1 MDNVV
6 SHYVFGC
13 TDNKGIQKRD
23 PCRLEKWERF
33 LEGVELKALEDGKS
47 LNWERRGKPFLG
59 WNGRSKSPKL
69 GVMCRNKKSE
79 ILQLWQEWELTAARA
94 KVLLARE
101 NQVTRDLTSRLR
113 SLDLMYCNK

>member
-1 MDNVV
+1 MGEKRKTI
-6 SHYVFGC
+6 SGMEWQE
-13 TDNKGIQKRD
+13 QK
-23 PCRLEKWERF
+23 
-33 LEGVELKALEDGKS
+33 
-47 LNWERRGKPFLG
+47 
-59 WNGRSKSPKL
+59 PKV
-69 GVMCRNKKSE
+69 GSDVQEQEKSE